1 MEITINPLGDNF
13 GEVAFDATASETS
26 TLHNWDTFEKLP
38 FNSTLLK
45 FSLYKGYLSPITLAM
60 YFGESG
66 FKLTLLYCSKMLGDL
81 SMSEYFL
88 NVIVNVEYCSSPSI
102 SPGSLKLVIETL

>member
-1 MEITINPLGDNF
+1 
-13 GEVAFDATASETS
+13 
-26 TLHNWDTFEKLP
+26 
-38 FNSTLLK
+38 
-45 FSLYKGYLSPITLAM
+45 M